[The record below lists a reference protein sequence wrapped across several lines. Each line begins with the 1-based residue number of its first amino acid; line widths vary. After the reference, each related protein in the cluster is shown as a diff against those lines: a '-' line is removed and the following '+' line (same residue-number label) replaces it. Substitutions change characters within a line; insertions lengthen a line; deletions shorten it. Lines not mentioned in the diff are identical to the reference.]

1 MENLFLTVLRMSATA
16 AVVILAVLLAR
27 LLLRRA
33 PKIFSYAL
41 WAVALF
47 RLLCPVSIS
56 SGLSLLPAVQTQ
68 PAGEAQTSVHIHTG
82 IAAMN
87 SQVNDYL
94 DGHPYPVEFTPS
106 EREGDIGAVYLD
118 GVSRM
123 VEAAAPSWTAVAC
136 PVWLAGAVILLGY
149 SVISMLRLRRKLV
162 GWVPLEGE
170 KNVRLADH
178 IPSPFVLGVFRPKIY
193 LPSGLP
199 EGERDYILLHE
210 RTHIRRGDHI
220 LQALA
225 WLAVAV
231 HWFNPLVWLAFH
243 LAGKDMEMSC
253 DEAVLRKMGRD
264 VRADYSSSLLRLSTG
279 KRLPAGPLAFGDGDP
294 QSRIKNV
301 LRWKKPAL
309 WVVVIALI
317 AVLCAGVALATNP
330 GAVADSPDPGSGL
343 TFTLYQTEGRPYVRI
358 GGAVLGHTLGENTI
372 WRPSLGAEEEY
383 AGYRGLTMEYTF
395 ESGPGRVYAWWADE
409 GRTSVAVSTE
419 ASTIAISSIV
429 NWWEFTV
436 DLSGGQG
443 TVTSMETRCREGEPS
458 DRLRTMPGAV
468 SDAEAVDVARIA
480 ARLLTAAEDWYL
492 RQGPVDSA
500 PAELTISMNEDGTI
514 VRMNGTVYGVAQEYA
529 CWFTPAWYE
538 QYEEEPLGKL
548 RFDMPLCDG
557 EAVCPLDACWTDRSQ
572 SAVKVTATPR
582 ALISSYAPAGNLIF
596 TVALEEDG
604 GTLLE
609 MEGHIPKMAQNAP
622 ELVPTEAEAIRAAQ
636 VAAKLLTAAEG
647 WYLQQIPA
655 NGGDMPGRSQPERVW
670 SWGSSEDTPD
680 KVNWDM
686 EEWAR
691 DNGIHYQFSQ
701 QDIDSAIAAARAYV
715 EEEWAKEG
723 WVISFEVIS
732 VYEAR
737 LETLH
742 QWFMSF
748 DRASTSFTDWTQEDM
763 QTRYIVIGVDYT
775 CEYDHT
781 LTFMFDGEQ
790 QAAIEL
796 TRPTAEGEWSVHD
809 AYSLPVLDRIINHW
823 GGNPSSPAPGDVW
836 MEVEAGTATPTGMR
850 FLIDNE
856 TEETLTLEEGYSL
869 QVEENGA
876 WRDVGAGNPADS
888 PVSVSTMEAHR
899 SMSLPVD
906 WGDWYGE
913 LPPGHYRM
921 VKKAALGPGR
931 EAITLTAEFEI
942 TA

>member
-27 LLLRRA
+27 LALRRA

-162 GWVPLEGE
+162 GWVPLKGE

-210 RTHIRRGDHI
+210 RTHIRRCDHI
-220 LQALA
+220 FRALA
-225 WLAVAV
+225 WLALSI

-309 WVVVIALI
+309 WVVAVALI
-317 AVLCAGVALATNP
+317 AVVCAGVALATNP

-343 TFTLYQTEGRPYVRI
+343 TFALYQAEGRPYVRI

-383 AGYRGLTMEYTF
+383 AAYRGLTMEYTF

-429 NWWEFTV
+429 DWWEFTV
-436 DLSGGQG
+436 ELSD
-443 TVTSMETRCREGEPS
+443 REGRVVSAEHTNRLGEPGHSMFVPEAIS
-458 DRLRTMPGAV
+458 DE
-468 SDAEAVDVARIA
+468 EAVEVARIA
-480 ARLLTAAEDWYL
+480 AKLLTEAEDWYL
-492 RQGPVDSA
+492 QQGPVDSA

-514 VRMNGTVYGVAQEYA
+514 VRMDGTVYGVAQEYA

-557 EAVCPLDACWTDRSQ
+557 EVVCPLDACWTDGSQ

-636 VAAKLLTAAEG
+636 VAAKLLTAAEDYYANAKHG
-647 WYLQQIPA
+647 EHSLAYTLDEGDGSGDVRIIGLVDGYASWSADTSPSGGNLYFTGVPA
-655 NGGDMPGRSQPERVW
+655 SCCPRLAGR
-670 SWGSSEDTPD
+670 
-680 KVNWDM
+680 
-686 EEWAR
+686 
-691 DNGIHYQFSQ
+691 GIEG
-701 QDIDSAIAAARAYV
+701 SAIWTDETHTAVSVVMNVNDDRVVSGTVSGFYIHFV
-715 EEEWAKEG
+715 VDLTDMTVIRSEFESEIEG
-723 WVISFEVIS
+723 
-732 VYEAR
+732 
-737 LETLH
+737 ETLELNN
-742 QWFMSF
+742 QEMT
-748 DRASTSFTDWTQEDM
+748 DMARVLAQVLEGAEDYYGNASE
-763 QTRYIVIGVDYT
+763 
-775 CEYDHT
+775 
-781 LTFMFDGEQ
+781 
-790 QAAIEL
+790 
-796 TRPTAEGEWSVHD
+796 
-809 AYSLPVLDRIINHW
+809 
-823 GGNPSSPAPGDVW
+823 SSGPAPGDVW
-836 MEVEAGTATPTGMR
+836 MEAEPGTATPTGVR
-850 FLIDNE
+850 CLIDNG
-856 TEETLTLEEGYSL
+856 TGETLTLAEGYSL

-876 WRDVGAGNPADS
+876 WRDVGAGSPADS

-921 VKKAALGPGR
+921 VKKAALGPGQ

>member
-16 AVVILAVLLAR
+16 AVVILAVLLVR

-210 RTHIRRGDHI
+210 RTHIRRCDHI
-220 LQALA
+220 FRALA
-225 WLAVAV
+225 WLALAI

-317 AVLCAGVALATNP
+317 AVVCAGVALATNP

-383 AGYRGLTMEYTF
+383 AAYRGLTMEYTF

-557 EAVCPLDACWTDRSQ
+557 EVVCPLDACWTDRSQ

-647 WYLQQIPA
+647 YYNNAQH
-655 NGGDMPGRSQPERVW
+655 GGLSLAYTLDEGDGSGDVRIIGLVDGYASWSADTSPSGGNLYFAGTSATCCPRLAGR
-670 SWGSSEDTPD
+670 
-680 KVNWDM
+680 
-686 EEWAR
+686 
-691 DNGIHYQFSQ
+691 GIEG
-701 QDIDSAIAAARAYV
+701 SAIWTDETHTAVSVVMNVNDDRVVSGTVSGFYIHFV
-715 EEEWAKEG
+715 VDLTDMTVIRSELESEIEG
-723 WVISFEVIS
+723 
-732 VYEAR
+732 
-737 LETLH
+737 ETLELND
-742 QWFMSF
+742 QEMA
-748 DRASTSFTDWTQEDM
+748 DMARVLAQVLEGAEDYYGNASE
-763 QTRYIVIGVDYT
+763 
-775 CEYDHT
+775 
-781 LTFMFDGEQ
+781 
-790 QAAIEL
+790 
-796 TRPTAEGEWSVHD
+796 
-809 AYSLPVLDRIINHW
+809 
-823 GGNPSSPAPGDVW
+823 SSGPAPGDVW